1 MKERKFEFSYK
12 VYDSIDDLPAEQK
25 LLLEKA
31 KDATT
36 LAYAPY
42 SSFQVGA
49 AARLSNGEIVQGS
62 NQENASF
69 PVGLCAERV
78 LIGSVSSLYPK
89 VAIESMAITYHNM
102 NAESNRPISP
112 CGLCRQTIQEY
123 ENRFHHP
130 IQLILGGREGAVYVI
145 ESASHLLPFAFTSE
159 DLTSDL

>member
-1 MKERKFEFSYK
+1 MKERTFEFSYK
-12 VYDSIDDLPAEQK
+12 VYDSIDDLPAAQK

-31 KDATT
+31 KDATK

-49 AARLSNGEIVQGS
+49 AARLANGKIVQGS
-62 NQENASF
+62 NQENASY

-78 LIGSVSSLYPK
+78 LLGSISSLYPQ
-89 VAIESMAITYHNM
+89 VAIESIAITYHNL
-102 NAESNRPISP
+102 NAGSHRPISP

-130 IQLILGGREGAVYVI
+130 IQLILGGREGVVYVI
-145 ESASHLLPFAFTSE
+145 ESASNLLPFAFTGE
-159 DLTSDL
+159 DLTADE